1 MHIEMNPHN
10 NIIQPESTLNLNH
23 YTKIYDNF
31 FDDDTCNEY
40 VRCFEETMTHDEE
53 EVQKTSICTGPIRP
67 DGHQICGA
75 CNCQRLN
82 PMGFDRFE
90 KLNKTALNKFINSLE
105 NYKKDVNLN
114 HKQWP
119 DKFGWEEF
127 RMKRFLVG
135 GGTDNDEQFKDHV
148 DVLSHEGA
156 KRFLILMVYLNDDFG
171 GGETV
176 FPQLG
181 DSIKPKKGRLLIFPP
196 TWNYLHRGNPP
207 ISPGYAKYFL
217 MTYLNYGSIDDF
229 YGKG

>member
-1 MHIEMNPHN
+1 MSPRN
-10 NIIQPESTLNLNH
+10 NQEKNYKFKDTDLIPNLNH
-23 YTKIYDNF
+23 YTRIYDGF
-31 FDDDTCNEY
+31 LDDDTCDEY
-40 VRCFEETMTHDEE
+40 IRCFEETLTQDAE
-53 EVQKTSICTGPIRP
+53 EVKKTSICTGPIRP

-90 KLNKTALNKFINSLE
+90 ELNKNALNKFVSILDR
-105 NYKKDVNLN
+105 YKQDTEMND
-114 HKQWP
+114 KQWP
-119 DKFGWEEF
+119 KNFGWEEF

-135 GGTDNDEQFKDHV
+135 NDEQFKDHV
-148 DVLSHEGA
+148 DVLSHDQA
-156 KRFLILMVYLNDDFG
+156 KRFLILMVYLNDDFD

-207 ISPGYAKYFL
+207 LAPGYAKYFL
-217 MTYLNYGSIDDF
+217 MTYLNYGNINDF
-229 YGKG
+229 FRED